1 MNKCSLIPLF
11 AAAVLL
17 AGCQFAG
24 SKQQEITEEKVPV
37 RTTPVIVEEVPQT
50 YEFSATVE
58 ANVIN
63 NIAPQMSVRIQKI
76 FVEVGDFVSKGQKL
90 VQMDDNNLEQIRT
103 QLDNMEVSFQRIDEL
118 YKVGGVS
125 LAEWDA
131 QKTNLEVMRTQYNN
145 LVENT
150 QLVSPIAG
158 VVTAR
163 NYDSG
168 DLYVM
173 GLPLLVVE
181 QISPVK
187 LLIHVSESFFTKV
200 RKGMD
205 VDVALDV
212 CPGEI
217 FKGKVSLVYPTITA
231 ATRTFPV
238 EILIPNNTRKVR
250 PGMFARVTIDF
261 GSEPRLLVPDRSV
274 IKQQGSG
281 ERYVYVHKD
290 GKAEFRIIE
299 LGRRLDTSYECLSGL
314 EEGECVITT
323 SLNRLTNGTEVEPVN
338 E

>member
-158 VVTAR
+158 VITAR

-168 DLYVM
+168 DLYGM
-173 GLPLLVVE
+173 GLPLMVVE
-181 QISPVK
+181 QITPVK
-187 LLIHVSESFFTKV
+187 LIIHVSESFFTKIH
-200 RKGMD
+200 KGMD
-205 VDVALDV
+205 VNVNLDV
-212 CPGEI
+212 YPQEV

-238 EILIPNNTRKVR
+238 EILIPNTNRKVR
-250 PGMFARVTIDF
+250 PGMFARVSIDF

-281 ERYVYVHKD
+281 EQ
-290 GKAEFRIIE
+290 I
-299 LGRRLDTSYECLSGL
+299 GRASCRER
-314 EEGECVITT
+314 V
-323 SLNRLTNGTEVEPVN
+323 
-338 E
+338 

>member
-11 AAAVLL
+11 AAVVLL
-17 AGCQFAG
+17 AGCQFTG
-24 SKQQEITEEKVPV
+24 SKKQEITEATIPV
-37 RTTPVIVEEVPQT
+37 RTTPVIIEEVPQV

-103 QLDNMEVSFQRIDEL
+103 QLKNMEISFQRIDEL

-125 LAEWDA
+125 RSEWDA
-131 QKTNLEVMRTQYNN
+131 QKTTLEVMRTQYNN
-145 LVENT
+145 LKENT

-158 VVTAR
+158 VITAR

-168 DLYVM
+168 DLYGM

-181 QISPVK
+181 QITPVK
-187 LLIHVSESFFTKV
+187 LIIHVSESFFTKIH
-200 RKGMD
+200 KGMD
-205 VDVALDV
+205 VNVNLDV
-212 CPGEI
+212 YPQEV

-238 EILIPNNTRKVR
+238 EILIPNTNRKVR
-250 PGMFARVTIDF
+250 PGMFARVSIDF

-281 ERYVYVHKD
+281 ERYVYVYKD

-299 LGRRLDTSYECLSGL
+299 QGKRVDAYYECLSGL

-323 SLNRLTNGTEVEPVN
+323 SLNRLTNGIEVELVN

>member
-212 CPGEI
+212 YPGEI

-281 ERYVYVHKD
+281 ERYVYVHTD

-299 LGRRLDTSYECLSGL
+299 QGKRVDAYYECLSGL

-323 SLNRLTNGTEVEPVN
+323 SLNRLTNGIEVELVN

>member
-24 SKQQEITEEKVPV
+24 SKQQEITEATIPV
-37 RTTPVIVEEVPQT
+37 RTTPVIIEEVPQV

-58 ANVIN
+58 ANIIN
-63 NIAPQMSVRIQKI
+63 NIAPQMSLRIEQI
-76 FVEVGDFVSKGQKL
+76 FAEVGDFVSKGQKL

-103 QLDNMEVSFQRIDEL
+103 QLKNMEISFQRIDEL

-125 LAEWDA
+125 RSEWDA
-131 QKTNLEVMRTQYNN
+131 QKTTLEVMRTQYNN
-145 LVENT
+145 LKENT

-158 VVTAR
+158 VITAR

-168 DLYVM
+168 DLYGM

-181 QISPVK
+181 QITPVK
-187 LLIHVSESFFTKV
+187 LIIHVSESFFTKIH
-200 RKGMD
+200 KGMD
-205 VDVALDV
+205 VNVNLDV
-212 CPGEI
+212 YPQEV

-238 EILIPNNTRKVR
+238 EILIPNTNRKVR
-250 PGMFARVTIDF
+250 PGMFARVSIDF

-281 ERYVYVHKD
+281 ERYVYVYKD

-299 LGRRLDTSYECLSGL
+299 QGKRVDAYYECLSGL

-323 SLNRLTNGTEVEPVN
+323 SLNRLTNGIEVELVN

>member
-11 AAAVLL
+11 AVAVLL
-17 AGCQFAG
+17 SGCQFLG
-24 SKQQEITEEKVPV
+24 SKQQEIKVEKIPV
-37 RTTPVIVEEVPQT
+37 RTTPVIIEEIPQT

-63 NIAPQMSVRIQKI
+63 NIAPQMSVRIQQI

-125 LAEWDA
+125 RAEWDA

-150 QLVSPIAG
+150 QLVSPIVG

-168 DLYVM
+168 DLYGM

-187 LLIHVSESFFTKV
+187 LIIHVSESFFTKV

-212 CPGEI
+212 YPGEV

-238 EILIPNNTRKVR
+238 EILIPNNNRKVR
-250 PGMFARVTIDF
+250 PACLPGLPLILDQNRVCWFPTEVLSNNRDQANVTYT
-261 GSEPRLLVPDRSV
+261 STRKAKRN
-274 IKQQGSG
+274 SG
-281 ERYVYVHKD
+281 
-290 GKAEFRIIE
+290 
-299 LGRRLDTSYECLSGL
+299 
-314 EEGECVITT
+314 
-323 SLNRLTNGTEVEPVN
+323 SLNWAEGLILTMNACPDWKKENALFPQV
-338 E
+338 

>member
-1 MNKCSLIPLF
+1 M
-11 AAAVLL
+11 
-17 AGCQFAG
+17 
-24 SKQQEITEEKVPV
+24 TEEKVPV

-103 QLDNMEVSFQRIDEL
+103 QLKNMEISFQRIDEL

-125 LAEWDA
+125 RSEWDA
-131 QKTNLEVMRTQYNN
+131 QKTTLEVMRTQYNN
-145 LVENT
+145 LKENT

-158 VVTAR
+158 VITAR

-168 DLYVM
+168 DLYGM

-181 QISPVK
+181 QITPVK
-187 LLIHVSESFFTKV
+187 LIIHVSESFFTKIH
-200 RKGMD
+200 KGMD
-205 VDVALDV
+205 VNVNLDV
-212 CPGEI
+212 YPQEV

-238 EILIPNNTRKVR
+238 EILIPNTNRKVR
-250 PGMFARVTIDF
+250 PGMFARVSIDF

-281 ERYVYVHKD
+281 ERYVYVYKD

-299 LGRRLDTSYECLSGL
+299 QGKRVDAYYECLSGL

-323 SLNRLTNGTEVEPVN
+323 SLNRLTNGIEVELVN

>member
-158 VVTAR
+158 VITAR

-168 DLYVM
+168 DLYGM
-173 GLPLLVVE
+173 GLPLMVVE
-181 QISPVK
+181 QITPVK
-187 LLIHVSESFFTKV
+187 LIIHVSESFFTKIH
-200 RKGMD
+200 KGMD
-205 VDVALDV
+205 VNVNLDV
-212 CPGEI
+212 YPQEV

-238 EILIPNNTRKVR
+238 EILIPNTNRKVR
-250 PGMFARVTIDF
+250 PGMFARVSIDF

-281 ERYVYVHKD
+281 ERYVYVYKD

-299 LGRRLDTSYECLSGL
+299 QGKRVDAYYECLSGL

-323 SLNRLTNGTEVEPVN
+323 SLNRLTNGIEVELVN

>member
-24 SKQQEITEEKVPV
+24 SKKQEITEATIPV
-37 RTTPVIVEEVPQT
+37 RTTPVIIEEVPQV

-58 ANVIN
+58 ANIIN
-63 NIAPQMSVRIQKI
+63 NIAPQMSLRIEQI
-76 FVEVGDFVSKGQKL
+76 FAEVGDFVSKGQKL

-103 QLDNMEVSFQRIDEL
+103 QLKNMEISFQRIDEL

-125 LAEWDA
+125 RSEWDA
-131 QKTNLEVMRTQYNN
+131 QKTTLEVMRTQYNN
-145 LVENT
+145 LKENT

-158 VVTAR
+158 VITAR

-168 DLYVM
+168 DLYGM
-173 GLPLLVVE
+173 GLPLMVVE
-181 QISPVK
+181 QITPVK
-187 LLIHVSESFFTKV
+187 LIIHVSESFFTKIH
-200 RKGMD
+200 KGMD
-205 VDVALDV
+205 VNVNLDV
-212 CPGEI
+212 YPQEV

-238 EILIPNNTRKVR
+238 EILIPNTNRKVR
-250 PGMFARVTIDF
+250 PGMFARVSIDF

-281 ERYVYVHKD
+281 ERYVYVYKD

-299 LGRRLDTSYECLSGL
+299 QGKRVDAYYECLSGL

>member
-131 QKTNLEVMRTQYNN
+131 QKNK
-145 LVENT
+145 
-150 QLVSPIAG
+150 P
-158 VVTAR
+158 
-163 NYDSG
+163 
-168 DLYVM
+168 
-173 GLPLLVVE
+173 
-181 QISPVK
+181 
-187 LLIHVSESFFTKV
+187 
-200 RKGMD
+200 
-205 VDVALDV
+205 
-212 CPGEI
+212 
-217 FKGKVSLVYPTITA
+217 
-231 ATRTFPV
+231 
-238 EILIPNNTRKVR
+238 
-250 PGMFARVTIDF
+250 
-261 GSEPRLLVPDRSV
+261 
-274 IKQQGSG
+274 
-281 ERYVYVHKD
+281 
-290 GKAEFRIIE
+290 
-299 LGRRLDTSYECLSGL
+299 
-314 EEGECVITT
+314 
-323 SLNRLTNGTEVEPVN
+323 
-338 E
+338 